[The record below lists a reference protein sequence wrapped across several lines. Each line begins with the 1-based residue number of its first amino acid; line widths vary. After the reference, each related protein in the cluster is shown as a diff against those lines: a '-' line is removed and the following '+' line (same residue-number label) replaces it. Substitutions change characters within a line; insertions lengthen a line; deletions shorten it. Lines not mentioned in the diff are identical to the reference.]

1 MKRPILFLLFNLRF
15 TCAIAQGWVNFMNSP
30 ATLFSVRN
38 SDGVD
43 VGLHG
48 TYFFSLLTAPPDTA
62 DFNQFTFTGVYATN
76 QAVAGRFFGGTFLE
90 VPNWPV
96 GTNKSYLIAGW
107 SGSLGPTWNPDWM
120 NSEFSTNGY
129 FGLSLVGFGAA
140 GGIFDTNRPPLP
152 PLNLFGGA
160 TGIQSGFSLYP
171 VGVPEPSSVAV
182 TALGVA
188 LQVYLRRCKRSR
200 ERLERTTS
208 FCGNQ
213 GDDSRRQSASVKLF
227 APACS
232 LGVSNFDVMRGSCE
246 VRGHDRPWAVGRV
259 ARAQHIVALT
269 WQRRQTN
276 QRVGSKQL

>member
-1 MKRPILFLLFNLRF
+1 MNPMTRPILFLSLNLSL
-15 TCAIAQGWVNFMNSP
+15 TCATAQGWVNFMNSP

-48 TYFFSLLTAPPDTA
+48 TYFFSLLTAPQDTV
-62 DFNQFTFTGVYATN
+62 DFSQFTFTGVYATN

-107 SGSLGPTWNPDWM
+107 SGSLGPIWNPVWM
-120 NSEFSTNGY
+120 NGDFSTNGY
-129 FGLSLVGFGAA
+129 FGLSTPGFGSA

-152 PLNLFGGA
+152 SLNLFGGA

-188 LQVYLRRCKRSR
+188 LQLYLRRCKCSGSR
-200 ERLERTTS
+200 LKRPSIR
-208 FCGNQ
+208 FCN
-213 GDDSRRQSASVKLF
+213 
-227 APACS
+227 
-232 LGVSNFDVMRGSCE
+232 
-246 VRGHDRPWAVGRV
+246 
-259 ARAQHIVALT
+259 
-269 WQRRQTN
+269 N
-276 QRVGSKQL
+276 QRSEATPRAAYGDRRPR